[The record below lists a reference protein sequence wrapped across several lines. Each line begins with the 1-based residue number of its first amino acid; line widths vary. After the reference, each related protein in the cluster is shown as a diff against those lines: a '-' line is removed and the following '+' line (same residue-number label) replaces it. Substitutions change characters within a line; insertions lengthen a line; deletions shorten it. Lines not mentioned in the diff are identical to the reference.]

1 MAERTDKSGI
11 AEPRSIFLMRL
22 LAIAVVADLFFVGL
36 AGFSLRQ
43 SWRRYQE
50 RAEISTQNLSHV
62 LAGHIAD
69 TVDRIDLTVL
79 TVVDEVERQLAG
91 GGIDEQVLNAF
102 VVRHQALLPFLDGLR
117 VVNAQGEN
125 AYGIGVAPGVRT
137 SVADRAYYVRLRSDP
152 KAGLVISEPVVGRVS
167 KKWSVILARRVNQ
180 PDGAFAGLVYGT
192 ITLEQFSS
200 TFSTIDVGKHG
211 SISLRD
217 EELTLVSRY
226 PEPQEVSKVVG
237 KKNASPE
244 LLNAVWAQKETGSY
258 RSARG
263 FDGVRR
269 TYSYRKVS
277 DHPLYIIVGLAYE
290 DYLAG
295 WRSEACGVTAL
306 VGLFILGTLVSSRLV
321 YRDWTR
327 RTEAA
332 QALAQQSRLLMETNS
347 NLEQATGRAE
357 LANAAKSEFLANMSH
372 EIRTPLNGVLGMLD
386 LIMDTNLTEE
396 QRHYAHTARISGD
409 TLLNLINDILDF
421 SKIEARKLDLKVQKF
436 SLFNLM
442 DDFVG
447 MMALRAQDKGL
458 VLGCV
463 VAPEVSS
470 DLQGDPGRL
479 RQILINLT
487 GNAIKF
493 TSQGEVIIRVNK
505 VSETPDEIQLRFTVR
520 DTGIGISPHKVGLL
534 FNKFTQVD
542 SSTTRLFGGTGL
554 GLAISKQLIEL
565 MGGDIGVRSEE
576 GKGSEF
582 WFTVRL
588 AKQSASESSAAPIS
602 VDLRGLRVLIV
613 DDHPVNREI
622 LHVLLKSWGM
632 RPEEAANGPSAL
644 LALTQ
649 AKVAKDPFAL
659 AILDMQMPGMDGKN
673 LGRAIKSDPDLK
685 DTPLVMATSLG
696 LVGSDQQWKEIG
708 FVANLTKPVRRKELR
723 DVLDAIVSG
732 KKRME
737 RLSNSALSDATAQY
751 SNGARIL
758 VVEDNVTNQQV
769 AVGILKR
776 LGMRADV
783 SANGI
788 EAVKALEDAPYD
800 LVLMD
805 AQMPEM
811 DGFQATQIIRDPKS
825 RVLDHRVPIVAMT
838 AHAMQGDR
846 ERCLRA
852 GMDDYVTKPI
862 EVPAL
867 IATLEKWLDR
877 KGGGSHQQAG
887 ESSAKIAAN
896 ARKEDA
902 PVFNRFA
909 FMERLLNDEGL
920 ARAVV
925 EAFLD
930 DMPVQI
936 TQLKNDVASGDA
948 LRVERQAHKIKGA
961 SGNLGADAL
970 CALALAIELASKAG
984 NLALIRTHLAEL
996 DDQFDTLMRILRSE
1010 LPTLGREEA

>member
-1 MAERTDKSGI
+1 MAERTDRSGG
-11 AEPRSIFLMRL
+11 AEPRSIFVTRL
-22 LAIAVVADLFFVGL
+22 LAIAVVADLFFIGL

-43 SWRRYQE
+43 SWQRYQE

-91 GGIDEQVLNAF
+91 GGIDGKALNAF
-102 VVRHQALLPFLDGLR
+102 VVRHHALLPVLDGLR

-125 AYGIGVAPGVRT
+125 AYGIGVTPGVRT
-137 SVADRAYYVRLRSDP
+137 SVADRAYYVRLRNDP

-167 KKWSVILARRVNQ
+167 KKWSIILARRVNQ
-180 PDGAFAGLVYGT
+180 PDGSFAGLVYGT
-192 ITLEQFSS
+192 ITLEQFNN
-200 TFSTIDVGKHG
+200 TFSTVDVGRHG

-217 EELTLVSRY
+217 EELALVSRY
-226 PEPQEVSKVVG
+226 PEPQDVSKVVG

-244 LLNAVWAQKETGSY
+244 LLNAVRAQKETGSY

-295 WRSEACGVTAL
+295 WRSEAGGVTAL
-306 VGLFILGTLVSSRLV
+306 VGLFILGTLVSSKLI

-327 RTEAA
+327 RTDAVQE
-332 QALAQQSRLLMETNS
+332 LGRQSRLLMETNR

-386 LIMDTNLTEE
+386 LIIDTSLTEE

-421 SKIEARKLDLKVQKF
+421 SKIEAGKLDLKIQKF

-447 MMALRAQDKGL
+447 MMALRAQNKGL

-463 VAPEVSS
+463 MAPEVPSE
-470 DLQGDPGRL
+470 LQGDPGRL
-479 RQILINLT
+479 RQVLVNLT

-493 TSQGEVIIRVNK
+493 TSQGEVVIRVNK
-505 VSETPDEIQLRFTVR
+505 VSETTDGIQLCFTVR
-520 DTGIGISPHKVGLL
+520 DTGIGISPNKVGLL

-554 GLAISKQLIEL
+554 GLAISKQLVDL
-565 MGGDIGVRSEE
+565 MRGDIGVRSEE

-588 AKQSASESSAAPIS
+588 AKQPASDASVATVSA
-602 VDLRGLRVLIV
+602 DLRGVRVLIV

-622 LHVLLKSWGM
+622 LLVLLKSWGM
-632 RPEEAANGPSAL
+632 RPAEAADGPSAL
-644 LALTQ
+644 LALKQ
-649 AKVAKDPFAL
+649 AKAAKEPFAL
-659 AILDMQMPGMDGKN
+659 AILDMQMPGMDGKS
-673 LGRAIKSDPDLK
+673 LGRAVKSDPDLR
-685 DTPLVMATSLG
+685 DTVLVMATSLG
-696 LVGSDQQWKEIG
+696 QVGGDQQWKEIG
-708 FVANLTKPVRRKELR
+708 FVANLTKPVRRTELR
-723 DVLDAIVSG
+723 DVIEAVVSG
-732 KKRME
+732 KKIKE
-737 RLSNSALSDATAQY
+737 RRSNAALSSATAQY
-751 SNGARIL
+751 SSGAHIL
-758 VVEDNVTNQQV
+758 VVEDNATNQQV

-783 SANGI
+783 AANGV
-788 EAVKALEDAPYD
+788 EAIKALGAAPYD
-800 LVLMD
+800 MVLMD

-811 DGFQATQIIRDPKS
+811 DGFQAAQIIRDPKS
-825 RVLDHRVPIVAMT
+825 RVLDHRVPIIAMT

-846 ERCLRA
+846 ERCLQA

-867 IATLEKWLDR
+867 IAALEKWLAR
-877 KGGGSHQQAG
+877 KGGGSHQRAG
-887 ESSAKIAAN
+887 ESEEMVVLN
-896 ARKEDA
+896 PRTEEA

-909 FMERLLNDEGL
+909 LMERLMNDEEL
-920 ARAVV
+920 ARAVI
-925 EAFLD
+925 ETFLE

-936 TQLKNDVASGDA
+936 EQLKSDAASGEA
-948 LRVERQAHKIKGA
+948 VRVERQAHKIKGA
-961 SGNLGADAL
+961 SGNLGAEAL

-984 NLALIRTHLAEL
+984 DLALVGARVAEL
-996 DDQFDTLMRILRSE
+996 DGQFGALMHALKSE
-1010 LPTLGREEA
+1010 LSVLRRGEA